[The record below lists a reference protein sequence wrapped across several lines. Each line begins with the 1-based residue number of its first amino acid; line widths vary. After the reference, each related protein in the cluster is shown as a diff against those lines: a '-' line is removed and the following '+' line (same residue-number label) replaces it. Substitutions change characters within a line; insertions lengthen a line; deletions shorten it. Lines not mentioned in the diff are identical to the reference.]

1 MLSRR
6 ELLKTMSVAGLCA
19 ATGAFPS
26 GACNA
31 ASPPSYTPDLTE
43 VRGNGLWSCWIGHST
58 VLINFFGTWILTDPV
73 LFDAY
78 GLSILGLTIGPRRLH
93 QPALTLDQIP
103 TPDLIILSHAHLDHM
118 DRRTLSALAERD
130 PDKIDVITAMNTSDV
145 IEDIPF
151 RSTEELDWCDTTTI
165 HGIEL
170 QALRVKHN
178 GWRMPGEACRA
189 AGQHR
194 TGRSYNGYLLEK
206 NGVRLVFGGDTAFTP
221 AFKDIRK
228 PIDVAFMPIGA
239 YDPFPDTHCTPEE
252 SLAMAEMMSARYMF
266 PIHHAT
272 FKQSEEPMSEPMH
285 RLLKALRTSTSS
297 LALHTV
303 GQSFHLPLT

>member
-6 ELLKTMSVAGLCA
+6 ELLTTFTVAGICA

-26 GACNA
+26 GTCTA
-31 ASPPSYTPDLTE
+31 ASPPSFIPDLTQ
-43 VRGNGLWSCWIGHST
+43 VHGNGLWSCWIGHST
-58 VLINFFGTWILTDPV
+58 VLLNFFGTWILTDPV

-78 GLSILGLTIGPRRLH
+78 GLNILGLTIGPHRVH
-93 QPALTLDQIP
+93 APALSLDQIP

-118 DRRTLSALAERD
+118 DRRTLSALSERA
-130 PDKIDVITAMNTSDV
+130 PNEIDVITAMNTSDV
-145 IEDIPF
+145 IEDLAF
-151 RSTEELDWCDTTTI
+151 RSMDEMDWGDTTTI
-165 HGIEL
+165 HGIRL

-178 GWRMPGEACRA
+178 GWRLPGEACRA

-194 TGRSYNGYLLEK
+194 TGRSFNGYLLEK

-228 PIDVAFMPIGA
+228 PVDVAFMPIGA
-239 YDPFPDTHCTPEE
+239 YDPYPDTHCTPEE
-252 SLAMAEMMSARYMF
+252 SLAMAEMMGARYMF

-272 FKQSEEPMSEPMH
+272 FKQSEEPMSEPLH
-285 RLLKALRTSTSS
+285 RLKKALRSSASS

-303 GQSFHLPLT
+303 GQSFLLPLT